1 MYKSEVLAWQII
13 EKPEACV
20 KRHMSLRFL
29 LSGILFFE
37 AKGPTSDTGELLSC
51 LEMLPAIYSS
61 LNPSPTT
68 SFDSMI
74 TRKDFGSIVLIS
86 LRIPYICL
94 LLQAHIM
101 MCLSSL
107 E

>member
-20 KRHMSLRFL
+20 KTHEPPVFIIRNSIFD
-29 LSGILFFE
+29 
-37 AKGPTSDTGELLSC
+37 AKCPTSDTDDLLSC
-51 LEMLPAIYSS
+51 LKKLTAIYSS